1 MLFTWKD
8 AKQNHVMRSYLILL
22 RKDLITFGPGV
33 GTSSKDQVRHT
44 NEKDLTPCALH
55 CMGAVPQ
62 CLLCGD
68 CKTASCNVLL
78 WKFSPASAHMG
89 FDVFPSCT
97 EMCLGDQPCFK
108 SGWTA

>member
-1 MLFTWKD
+1 MLFMQED
-8 AKQNHVMRSYLILL
+8 AKQHHVTRLYLILL
-22 RKDLITFGPGV
+22 RKGLIIFGPGV

-44 NEKDLTPCALH
+44 SGKGFTPCCLH

-62 CLLCGD
+62 CLLRGD

-89 FDVFPSCT
+89 LDGFPSCM
-97 EMCLGDQPCFK
+97 EMCPGDQPHFK
-108 SGWTA
+108 SGWTV